1 MKFNTIFY
9 LLIALLGLT
18 VSASIAQQNQNVLK
32 TDTEVEKL
40 KKRVSELEGKL
51 KTVETVEKMELK
63 AKLAEAEEK
72 LLNAEIDKYKRGLK
86 DENDEWLRTWS
97 LWFVGIIGFFVLFV
111 GGSFWYWLRSRSDQ
125 LIVNEI
131 EKRINKFQEAV
142 VRVDSLDEQIS
153 ILEIKHALSVL
164 QDYPVGILTELDRH
178 PDRIKTLSDEV
189 LLDAFSEKTPDL
201 QTKWVISD
209 ILVARGTTE
218 FVSPVLKF
226 LNSIIDG
233 DIDLFSN
240 VNFSYDPRYHL
251 SGLVCFVGIIP
262 TEESYS
268 GLKSILNRL
277 LTENSEYKDL
287 LVEWTAYSL
296 AMVSVALNRKDSI
309 NVLIKSIPEW
319 NFLSSEQ
326 EAIEETVN
334 NFNLLNK
341 QEVIKEIYNT
351 HIKGKFHELEDTCLD
366 LLQEKFQDWV
376 RERREEKA
384 ANNTEGEETD
394 ESEPA
399 S

>member
-153 ILEIKHALSVL
+153 I
-164 QDYPVGILTELDRH
+164 
-178 PDRIKTLSDEV
+178 
-189 LLDAFSEKTPDL
+189 
-201 QTKWVISD
+201 
-209 ILVARGTTE
+209 
-218 FVSPVLKF
+218 
-226 LNSIIDG
+226 
-233 DIDLFSN
+233 
-240 VNFSYDPRYHL
+240 
-251 SGLVCFVGIIP
+251 
-262 TEESYS
+262 
-268 GLKSILNRL
+268 
-277 LTENSEYKDL
+277 
-287 LVEWTAYSL
+287 
-296 AMVSVALNRKDSI
+296 
-309 NVLIKSIPEW
+309 
-319 NFLSSEQ
+319 
-326 EAIEETVN
+326 
-334 NFNLLNK
+334 
-341 QEVIKEIYNT
+341 
-351 HIKGKFHELEDTCLD
+351 
-366 LLQEKFQDWV
+366 
-376 RERREEKA
+376 
-384 ANNTEGEETD
+384 
-394 ESEPA
+394 
-399 S
+399 